1 VSKTWPPENL
11 QERPLTGIEGAQ
23 GAQGAQ
29 GARGPQG
36 LPGTPGKPGFDSR
49 YVSIAAGTYIQEGQL
64 VAISSGRLIVNTAS
78 LNCIGVATHLAG
90 ENQMVQ
96 VQVAGIAKCIAGAA
110 TTSGSLAASTAG
122 GKVINHSSGSSIG
135 VILLAGGSDGAE
147 TSVII
152 RPEDA

>member
-1 VSKTWPPENL
+1 MSKTWPPETL
-11 QERPLTGIEGAQ
+11 QDRTVVAME

-49 YVSIAAGTYIQEGQL
+49 YVSIAASTLIQEGQL
-64 VAISSGRLIVNTAS
+64 VAIASGKLIVNTAS
-78 LNCIGVATHLAG
+78 LNCIGVATHIAG
-90 ENQMVQ
+90 ANQMVQ

-110 TTSGSLAASTAG
+110 TTSGSLAASTAA

-135 VILLAGGSDGAE
+135 VVLLAGGSDGAE
-147 TSVII
+147 TTIII